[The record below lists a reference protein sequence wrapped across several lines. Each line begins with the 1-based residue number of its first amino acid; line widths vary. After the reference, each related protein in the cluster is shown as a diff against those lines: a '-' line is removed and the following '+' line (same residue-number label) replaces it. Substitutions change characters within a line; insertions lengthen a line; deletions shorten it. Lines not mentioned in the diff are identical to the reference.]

1 MLSVDPCVL
10 LGLTSFSFPPAQMP
24 GSLYFGEALAHA
36 VSDGAVGPE
45 RLDDMV
51 RRMLWAMFNVGML
64 GQGGTQVERHRRL
77 QAANRLNTPAT
88 R

>member
-1 MLSVDPCVL
+1 
-10 LGLTSFSFPPAQMP
+10 
-24 GSLYFGEALAHA
+24 
-36 VSDGAVGPE
+36 
-45 RLDDMV
+45 
-51 RRMLWAMFNVGML
+51 MFNVGML